1 MDPVASTAG
10 TMVIPRGVRNP
21 HAALLLADFILSQE
35 GQEILADAD
44 YFPVR
49 PDVPPKEILASVI
62 PQRAGVPE
70 LFISSD
76 QLNEYTESSQKIF
89 DEMFR

>member
-10 TMVIPRGVRNP
+10 TMIIPRGVRNP

-35 GQEILADAD
+35 GQEILAAAD

-49 PDVPPKEILASVI
+49 PDVPP
-62 PQRAGVPE
+62 R
-70 LFISSD
+70 ISWPP
-76 QLNEYTESSQKIF
+76 
-89 DEMFR
+89 